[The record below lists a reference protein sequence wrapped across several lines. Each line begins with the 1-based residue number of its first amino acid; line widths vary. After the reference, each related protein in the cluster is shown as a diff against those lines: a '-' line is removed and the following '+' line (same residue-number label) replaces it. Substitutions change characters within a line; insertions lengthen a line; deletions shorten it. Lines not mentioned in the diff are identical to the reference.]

1 MGDGI
6 VAHKKGLR
14 RLGVIGGLGALGSA
28 DVFFKLVKSSPAPCG
43 RDQLDLLFE
52 QHPFAEDDS
61 SGSELF
67 SANARKLYVF
77 DMIRNFEQRK
87 VEAVILPC
95 FISHTFLDELK
106 SEIKLPV
113 VSVMDALHSHIER
126 HYPQVKKI
134 GVLTSDYVRQSGLF
148 ERAFDANRWQLIY
161 PCSEVQ
167 HDSLMPAIYGEQ
179 GIKSGHLQGL
189 SLELLERACRDV
201 LAQGAEV
208 IAPGFTEIPLVIEA
222 LRERGLP
229 VIDINLAYA
238 RYALGF
244 GGSTPARPFKIG
256 VVGGVGPAATVDFM
270 DKIVRN
276 TPAQRD
282 QDHIKVVVEMNPQI
296 PDRTENLIGEGTD
309 PTLAL
314 YSTCKKLEADEADLI
329 AIPCNTA
336 HAFVERIQ
344 PYLGIPIINMLF
356 ETVEYIRRNYP
367 QCREIGLL
375 ATSGTI
381 RSRVY
386 HEIVDKAGLNLLV
399 PDEEH
404 QAKVMSSIYGE
415 TGVKAGFT
423 EGVCKNELLS
433 ALAHLVQR
441 GAQIAILGCTEL
453 PLLLAQN
460 DDFKLADNQSVV
472 LLDPT
477 EILAR
482 KCVSLCNPTIPC
494 E

>member
-1 MGDGI
+1 M
-6 VAHKKGLR
+6 VHKKGSR

-61 SGSELF
+61 SGSESF

-77 DMIRNFEQRK
+77 DMIRNFESRK

-106 SEIKLPV
+106 PEIKLPV
-113 VSVMDALHSHIER
+113 VSVMDALHSHIEGN
-126 HYPQVKKI
+126 YPQAKKI
-134 GVLTSDYVRQSGLF
+134 GVLTSDYVRKCGLF
-148 ERAFDANRWQLIY
+148 ERAFDDKRWQLIY
-161 PCSEVQ
+161 PRSEVQ
-167 HDSLMPAIYGEQ
+167 RDSLMPAIYGEQ
-179 GIKSGHLQGL
+179 GIRSGHLQGP

-238 RYALGF
+238 RYALDC
-244 GGSTPARPFKIG
+244 GGDASARPYKIG
-256 VVGGVGPAATVDFM
+256 VVGGVGPAATVDFL

-282 QDHIKVVVEMNPQI
+282 QEHIKVVVEMNPQI
-296 PDRTENLIGEGTD
+296 PDRTENLIGAGVD

-314 YSTCKKLEADEADLI
+314 YATCKKLEAAEADLI

-344 PYLGIPIINMLF
+344 PYLAIPIINMLF
-356 ETVEYIRRNYP
+356 ETVEFIRRHYP
-367 QCREIGLL
+367 QYRDIGLL

-399 PDEEH
+399 PDEKH

-415 TGVKAGFT
+415 KGVKAGFT
-423 EGVCKNELLS
+423 EGVCKNELLE
-433 ALAHLVQR
+433 ALAHLAQGGV
-441 GAQIAILGCTEL
+441 QIAILGCTEL

-460 DDFKLADNQSVV
+460 DDFKLADGQSIV

-482 KCVSLCNPTIPC
+482 KCVTLCTSVIPG